1 MQMLGIIPC
10 LDTTLQPLLGIKIL
24 QRMIFLRSEAEQP
37 VTGRTGRNV
46 RLIYTADGK
55 AVAGLAVHGAAG
67 FLVLIV
73 EGTAMLINHDAVL
86 FECAETVTIKLLGKQ
101 TRCMT

>member
-1 MQMLGIIPC
+1 MLGIIPC
-10 LDTTLQPLLGIKIL
+10 FNTTLQPLLGIKIL
-24 QRMIFLRSEAEQP
+24 QRMILLGSKAEQP

-73 EGTAMLINHDAVL
+73 EGTAMLINHDTVLLERTEAV
-86 FECAETVTIKLLGKQ
+86 TVEFLGKQ
-101 TRCMT
+101 ARCMT

>member
-1 MQMLGIIPC
+1 MLGIIPG

-24 QRMIFLRSEAEQP
+24 QRMILLGSEAEQP

-46 RLIYTADGK
+46 RLIYTADWK

-86 FECAETVTIKLLGKQ
+86 FERTEAVTVEFLGKQ
-101 TRCMT
+101 ARCMT